1 MEKKMAYV
9 ILSSFIKDDT
19 TKETNESKHNGTIE
33 ITERGYRLYFDE
45 EQEGVKINTR
55 IMITDSI
62 ISLTKT
68 GGIQSSMRFVQNVL
82 TKSEYSVSG
91 YSFDCD
97 IFTKKITLTKG
108 DNSIKLN
115 LAYEIKIGG
124 AIRESTLSLVAEF

>member
-1 MEKKMAYV
+1 
-9 ILSSFIKDDT
+9 
-19 TKETNESKHNGTIE
+19 
-33 ITERGYRLYFDE
+33 
-45 EQEGVKINTR
+45 
-55 IMITDSI
+55 MITDSI
-62 ISLTKT
+62 VSLTKS

-108 DNSIKLN
+108 DNSIKLD

-124 AIRESTLSLVAEF
+124 AIRESALSLVAEF